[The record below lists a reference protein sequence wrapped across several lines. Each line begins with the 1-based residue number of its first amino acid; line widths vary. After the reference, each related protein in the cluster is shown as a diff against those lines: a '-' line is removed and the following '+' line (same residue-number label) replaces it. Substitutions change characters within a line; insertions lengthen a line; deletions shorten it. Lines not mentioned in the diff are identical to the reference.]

1 MAVFIAAAIVG
12 KNLALQFGSGT
23 NSDLWA
29 FMAGMAVLAGLVL
42 SSFGYNKK
50 VEKTQKYKP
59 VIVEILSWP
68 KPARRSH
75 YASDQNPD
83 EAKRLART
91 ILSDILLYNQAK
103 VKEGIEKDSLFDVLT
118 EELAEGK
125 KYYESMVDEEIRS
138 STNFFNEAVVDVLLK
153 QGGKI
158 KSEIW

>member
-1 MAVFIAAAIVG
+1 MRLI
-12 KNLALQFGSGT
+12 
-23 NSDLWA
+23 
-29 FMAGMAVLAGLVL
+29 
-42 SSFGYNKK
+42 
-50 VEKTQKYKP
+50 KT
-59 VIVEILSWP
+59 
-68 KPARRSH
+68 
-75 YASDQNPD
+75 PD

-125 KYYESMVDEEIRS
+125 KYYESMVDEEIRK
-138 STNFFNEAVVDVLLK
+138 STNFFNEAVVDVLVK

>member
-1 MAVFIAAAIVG
+1 MRLI
-12 KNLALQFGSGT
+12 KNA
-23 NSDLWA
+23 
-29 FMAGMAVLAGLVL
+29 
-42 SSFGYNKK
+42 
-50 VEKTQKYKP
+50 
-59 VIVEILSWP
+59 
-68 KPARRSH
+68 
-75 YASDQNPD
+75 D

-125 KYYESMVDEEIRS
+125 KYYESMVDAELRQS
-138 STNFFNEAVVDVLLK
+138 SNFFNEAVVDVLLK

>member
-1 MAVFIAAAIVG
+1 MRLI
-12 KNLALQFGSGT
+12 
-23 NSDLWA
+23 
-29 FMAGMAVLAGLVL
+29 
-42 SSFGYNKK
+42 
-50 VEKTQKYKP
+50 KT
-59 VIVEILSWP
+59 
-68 KPARRSH
+68 
-75 YASDQNPD
+75 PD

-103 VKEGIEKDSLFDVLT
+103 VKEGIEKDSLFEVLT

-138 STNFFNEAVVDVLLK
+138 STNFFNEAVVDVLVK